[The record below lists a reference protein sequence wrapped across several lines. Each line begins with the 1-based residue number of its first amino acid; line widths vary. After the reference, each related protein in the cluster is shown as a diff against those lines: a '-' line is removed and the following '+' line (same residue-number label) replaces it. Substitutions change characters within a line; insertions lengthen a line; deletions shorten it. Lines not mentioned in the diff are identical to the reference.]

1 MVETVHFPTT
11 SDLADRIR
19 RTKSIIGSLSVSS
32 VADIGGADYHDFCN
46 DNNIHYT
53 SLNLEEPQKTGTGG
67 YHKKPYTITYDGV
80 TIPLQS
86 KSKDLVIVNF
96 VLHHAPDEAL
106 SLLRQ
111 IRDISKKYIII
122 GEDVAG
128 LNHEISW
135 HVRNF
140 QHQPGGLF
148 RSDKEWQE
156 LFKMYKIKLF
166 RKYIIHRNDD
176 PDPDK
181 IYRCLYLLEV

>member
-1 MVETVHFPTT
+1 MDETIHFPST
-11 SDLADRIR
+11 SDLADRIH
-19 RTKSIIGSLSVSS
+19 RTKDIIGSLNISS
-32 VADIGGADYHDFCN
+32 VADIGGADYYNFCN
-46 DNNIHYT
+46 DNSIRYI

-67 YHKKPYTITYDGV
+67 YHKNSHTITYDGI
-80 TIPLQS
+80 TLPLQS
-86 KSKDLVIVNF
+86 KSNDLVIVNF

-106 SLLRQ
+106 RLLNQ
-111 IRDISKKYIII
+111 IRDISKKYVLI

-128 LNHEISW
+128 LDHEINW

-156 LFKMYKIKLF
+156 LFKLYKMNLR

-176 PDPDK
+176 PDPNK